1 MEGHEDGTEKD
12 PRVDPGP
19 EEGDRRL
26 PAGGRTAHSDGGD
39 GYRRVERGRRRGRQ
53 RHPGPRRGQGG
64 ELLVTITAR

>member
-26 PAGGRTAHSDGGD
+26 PAGGRAAHTDGGD

-64 ELLVTITAR
+64 EPLVTITAR